1 MKPML
6 LVCAAVLGGCSAAN
20 DAYRFPPILS
30 ELRAELG
37 TPARGTMRIRDYD
50 RNSEYTVRTG
60 FYVDIKS
67 DYCSVSVYYLNMNAS
82 GRYDAS
88 SLDFTQGSG
97 CDLASYLR
105 NGPYPSASNYAGA
118 TRMRGE
124 YVLENDSTISGVF
137 YVEMKPSST
146 GLLPL
151 GSTRRIAA
159 TFTAKRVTDWPAP

>member
-6 LVCAAVLGGCSAAN
+6 LVCAAVLGGCSSAG
-20 DAYRFPPILS
+20 DAYRFPPALS

-37 TPARGTMRIRDYD
+37 TTARGTMRIRDYD

-60 FYVDIKS
+60 FYVDES
-67 DYCSVSVYYLNMNAS
+67 HSYCSITLAYHMMIHDGQYDRAS
-82 GRYDAS
+82 LR
-88 SLDFTQGSG
+88 FMQGND

-118 TRMRGE
+118 TQMRGE
-124 YVLENDSTISGVF
+124 YMLENDSTISGVF

-159 TFTAKRVTDWPAP
+159 TFTAKRVTEWPAP